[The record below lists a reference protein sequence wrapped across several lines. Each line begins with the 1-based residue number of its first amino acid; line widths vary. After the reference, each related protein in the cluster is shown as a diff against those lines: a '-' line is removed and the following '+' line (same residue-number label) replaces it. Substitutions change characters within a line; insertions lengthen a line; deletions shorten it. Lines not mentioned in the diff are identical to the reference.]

1 MKILLISLVILIF
14 IIIIIIIY
22 LQYKNRDKFFIEIL
36 DEIPENS
43 SVLDFGGGNCELKNF
58 LKDRNNVKT
67 IDIKKGCVDSDVYDG
82 YILPYKDKTF
92 DIIVSSF
99 VLHHIPHNIEI
110 LKELERV
117 CKNKIII
124 IEDYPDTF
132 ISELIS
138 KIHFLFFNQPMSYIL
153 NMKHPEEWVKNLN
166 GKTNYKLMKAGSFI
180 NPTKHYIIINE
191 LTN

>member
-1 MKILLISLVILIF
+1 
-14 IIIIIIIY
+14 
-22 LQYKNRDKFFIEIL
+22 
-36 DEIPENS
+36 
-43 SVLDFGGGNCELKNF
+43 
-58 LKDRNNVKT
+58 
-67 IDIKKGCVDSDVYDG
+67 
-82 YILPYKDKTF
+82 
-92 DIIVSSF
+92 
-99 VLHHIPHNIEI
+99 NIEI

-138 KIHFLFFNQPMSYIL
+138 KIHFLFFNQPMSYIS
-153 NMKHPEEWVKNLN
+153 NMKHPEEWIKNLN

-191 LTN
+191 LSN

>member
-1 MKILLISLVILIF
+1 MKILFISLIILIF
-14 IIIIIIIY
+14 IIIIYI
-22 LQYKNRDKFFIEIL
+22 QYKNRDKFFIEIL
-36 DEIPENS
+36 NEIPKNNT
-43 SVLDFGGGNCELKNF
+43 VLDFGGGNCELKNF
-58 LKDRNNVKT
+58 LKGRNNVKT
-67 IDIKKGCVDSDVYDG
+67 IDITKGCVDSDVYDG
-82 YILPYKDKTF
+82 HILPYNDKTF
-92 DIIVSSF
+92 DIVVSSF

-138 KIHFLFFNQPMSYIL
+138 KIHFLFFYQPMSYIS
-153 NMKHPEEWVKNLN
+153 NMKHPEEWIKNLN

-191 LTN
+191 LSN